1 MNAQIILTE
10 VWKALHT
17 KNSPLNIDIPTINLE
32 QRISRSQ
39 SIGRLLNKGYT
50 NGTQSTFIN
59 DSKKVWNSAPKKI

>member
-1 MNAQIILTE
+1 MNAQIKLTE
-10 VWKALHT
+10 VWKAIHT

-50 NGTQSTFIN
+50 NETQSTFIN
-59 DSKKVWNSAPKKI
+59 DSKKVWNSAPQKI